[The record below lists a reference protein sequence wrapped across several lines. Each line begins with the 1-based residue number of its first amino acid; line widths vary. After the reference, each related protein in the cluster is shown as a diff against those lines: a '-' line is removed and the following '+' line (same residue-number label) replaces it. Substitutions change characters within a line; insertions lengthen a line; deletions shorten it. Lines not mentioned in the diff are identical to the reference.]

1 MRNSRVIICRER
13 GLHHHNRSSTQ
24 FPYHRQIGW
33 RSYEASHWFSVSV
46 TLCFWLIFLFILLCT
61 FQFQAIYAIR
71 SECHGMQIISSF
83 PRIYVSVNEICPK
96 FAFRIISLL
105 VRRVRKKCVASNKQ
119 SMHKQRMEPAQERS
133 GKRHIM
139 HLKYEIRKS
148 YQ

>member
-1 MRNSRVIICRER
+1 MPLDQNAMGCK
-13 GLHHHNRSSTQ
+13 SS
-24 FPYHRQIGW
+24 PP
-33 RSYEASHWFSVSV
+33 S
-46 TLCFWLIFLFILLCT
+46 
-61 FQFQAIYAIR
+61 
-71 SECHGMQIISSF
+71 